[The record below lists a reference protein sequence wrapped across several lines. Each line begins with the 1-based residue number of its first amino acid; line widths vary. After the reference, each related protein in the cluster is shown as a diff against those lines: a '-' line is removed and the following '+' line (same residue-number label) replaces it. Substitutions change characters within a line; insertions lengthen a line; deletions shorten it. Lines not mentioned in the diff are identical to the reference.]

1 MTGRTARPSTSSAPQ
16 MRAVAGAGA
25 RHVHAAAAMHDAA
38 SNGQKRGR
46 DDAVPGAFERA
57 RAHFQEVRAP
67 GEAVKAPSRMA
78 QLTSHLRSCR
88 RSSSKSPSMQS
99 RDAEAAHGM
108 RTRCVRFSS
117 AAGLNL
123 QQSPH
128 RQDAGDHHSWPRFHV
143 LSHSGQPVMI
153 VTSPSAQTPWGPTV
167 LSCKQTQTQSPKV
180 TEGIWRGWGR
190 CSRSQWRPQ
199 TF

>member
-1 MTGRTARPSTSSAPQ
+1 MPRVSARCRLSNRKRNNGGGRNLSGVKRQRSVSEQTHLIQPLLIEALSPAGDRADSIRWSVLDVVAAPQ
-16 MRAVAGAGA
+16 MRAVPGAGA

-38 SNGQKRGR
+38 SNKQKRGR

-78 QLTSHLRSCR
+78 QLTPHLHSCR

-123 QQSPH
+123 QQSPP
-128 RQDAGDHHSWPRFHV
+128 GRFA
-143 LSHSGQPVMI
+143 SMA
-153 VTSPSAQTPWGPTV
+153 SAIT
-167 LSCKQTQTQSPKV
+167 
-180 TEGIWRGWGR
+180 
-190 CSRSQWRPQ
+190 RS
-199 TF
+199 

>member
-1 MTGRTARPSTSSAPQ
+1 

-25 RHVHAAAAMHDAA
+25 HHVHDAAAMHDAA
-38 SNGQKRGR
+38 SSGQKRGR

-67 GEAVKAPSRMA
+67 DEAVKAPSRMA

-128 RQDAGDHHSWPRFHV
+128 RQDAGDPHSWPRFHV
-143 LSHSGQPVMI
+143 LSHSGHSVMI
-153 VTSPSAQTPWGPTV
+153 VMSPSAQTPWGPTV
-167 LSCKQTQTQSPKV
+167 PSCKTNANAV
-180 TEGIWRGWGR
+180 TKSYRRDLAWLGAVLTKPVAPANDLNWGMW
-190 CSRSQWRPQ
+190 SMPES
-199 TF
+199 